1 MPTHLLLKGAT
12 LWGLKSIYN
21 PPEAGL
27 QTLKERGVSVL
38 EVSDSEL
45 TPELL
50 TKIQRYQ
57 FGVVVQAYPDSAE
70 NFDETLQLARTS
82 RARAINVHA
91 ATPHISED
99 EAVQLISGLI
109 EKSGAAK
116 IPLYFETHRGRITQ
130 DLFRTA
136 MLAQRVP
143 QMRFTLDVSH
153 YVLAEERP
161 GPTERL
167 ASLLD
172 VILDQTEMIHGRV
185 SNGQQIQV
193 HTIDKNS
200 EIAENYRKL
209 WAEAM
214 RRWRLRNKPG
224 SSLIFT
230 PELGPPPYA
239 IVDEKGKELSNR
251 LEQSEAIWELAQLA
265 WKASAAAEN
274 TSCWP

>member
-12 LWGLKSIYN
+12 LWGLKGIYN

-50 TKIQRYQ
+50 TEIQRHQ
-57 FGVVVQAYPDSAE
+57 FGVVIQAYPDSAE
-70 NFDETLQLARTS
+70 KLDETLQLATAS
-82 RARAINVHA
+82 RARAINAHA
-91 ATPHISED
+91 ATPHLSED
-99 EAVQLISGLI
+99 EAVQLISGLV
-109 EKSGAAK
+109 EKAGAAG
-116 IPLYFETHRGRITQ
+116 ISLYFETHRGRITQ
-130 DLFRTA
+130 DLYRTS

-167 ASLLD
+167 APLLD
-172 VILDQTEMIHGRV
+172 TILNQTDMIHGRV

-193 HTIDKNS
+193 HTIEKDS
-200 EIAENYRKL
+200 EITENHRKL
-209 WAEAM
+209 WTETM

-239 IVDEKGKELSNR
+239 IVDENGKELSNR
-251 LEQSEAIWELAQLA
+251 MEQSEVLWDLAQSA
-265 WKASAAAEN
+265 WKASATAGN
-274 TSCWP
+274 TTCWP